1 MAALVGLAYRHGDVA
16 RAWAELVERFSADA
30 YDASALMD
38 MSMMLQTSGQREKGL
53 ELQHMAVLLR
63 RCFHRVH
70 GAGTGLNVLVFVAEG
85 DFMANTPIDFL
96 MEGSNAVL
104 SFYYVDERTR
114 SLLDTPE
121 HDVAF
126 VAVGESEE
134 NQPILKNLRGLLK
147 NWPRPIMNGACDR
160 IAALTRDR
168 VAALFAGETAIV
180 APATVPVRKAS
191 LKRLAEG
198 KIELSAL
205 LPEAHFPIILRPYG
219 THAGEGMEKID
230 DPEGVGDYLGN
241 QDGQTFY
248 IAPFI
253 DYAGPDGFF
262 RKQRI
267 AVIDGRPFPGHWA
280 TSRNWMVHYLN
291 SGMLENS
298 VWRGEEAAWMRDFH
312 KDFAIRHAEAFKVLH
327 RKLGLDYFLIDCG
340 EMPDGRLLLFEA
352 QVAMI
357 VHAMDPVDIFPYKR
371 PAMQKLFKAF
381 QNALQ
386 SRCWSS
392 PHDKH

>member
-1 MAALVGLAYRHGDVA
+1 MAALVGLAYRQGDVA
-16 RAWAELVERFSADA
+16 GAWAKLVERFSSDA

-38 MSMMLQTSGQREKGL
+38 MSIMLQTSGQRQKGL
-53 ELQHMAVLLR
+53 ELQHMAVQLR

-70 GAGTGLNVLVFVAEG
+70 GAGTGPNVLVFMAEG

-104 SFYYVDERTR
+104 SFYYVDARTR

-126 VAVGESEE
+126 VAIGESEE
-134 NQPILKNLRGLLK
+134 NQPTLENLQGLLE

-168 VAALFAGETAIV
+168 VAALFAGKSAIV
-180 APATVPVRKAS
+180 APATVPAGRPS
-191 LKRLAEG
+191 LQRLAEG
-198 KIELSAL
+198 EIELSAL
-205 LPEAHFPIILRPYG
+205 LPEARFPIILRPYG

-230 DPEGVGDYLGN
+230 GPETVADYLES
-241 QDGQTFY
+241 QAGQTFY
-248 IAPFI
+248 VAPFI
-253 DYAGPDGFF
+253 DYSGPDGFF

-280 TSRNWMVHYLN
+280 TSRHWMVHYLN
-291 SGMLENS
+291 SGMLENEA
-298 VWRGEEAAWMRDFH
+298 WRAEEAAWMRDFD

-327 RKLGLDYFLIDCG
+327 RKFGLDYFIIDCG
-340 EMPDGRLLLFEA
+340 EMRDGRLLLFEA

-371 PAMQKLFKAF
+371 PAMEKLFKAF
-381 QNALQ
+381 QDALQ
-386 SRCWSS
+386 SRCGSS
-392 PHDKH
+392 RHDKH